1 MRLAGWVAVPIAC
14 AMLALAGCGSK
25 GGEEAAGEAVA
36 GDAVAGA
43 DAASDETAAASPEAA
58 ASPAADGVA
67 APTAAPAATETP
79 AAKPAGGGGDLSAY
93 VGKWPFDAVNG
104 VTWNDNPAVKAAI
117 DKTVT
122 DAAVRKA
129 IHTVDGP
136 ASTIELYQGKVASW
150 SCEAHNCGD
159 HQWNVMVD
167 PKSGAADVCY
177 HNEAKTPGQSR
188 WFLASGKVETRAGN
202 CSTE

>member
-1 MRLAGWVAVPIAC
+1 MRRAGWMTVPLAC
-14 AMLALAGCGSK
+14 AMFALAGCGSK
-25 GGEEAAGEAVA
+25 GGEDAAGEAVA
-36 GDAVAGA
+36 GDAAAGA
-43 DAASDETAAASPEAA
+43 DAASDATAAASPEAA
-58 ASPAADGVA
+58 ASPATGGA
-67 APTAAPAATETP
+67 AAPAATSAATETAAARP
-79 AAKPAGGGGDLSAY
+79 AGGGDLSAY

-104 VTWNDNPAVKAAI
+104 VKWNDNPVVKAAI

-122 DAAVRKA
+122 DAAARKA
-129 IHTVDGP
+129 IHTLDGP

-177 HNEAKTPGQSR
+177 HNEARTPGQSR
-188 WFLASGKVETRAGN
+188 WFLAGGKVETRAGN